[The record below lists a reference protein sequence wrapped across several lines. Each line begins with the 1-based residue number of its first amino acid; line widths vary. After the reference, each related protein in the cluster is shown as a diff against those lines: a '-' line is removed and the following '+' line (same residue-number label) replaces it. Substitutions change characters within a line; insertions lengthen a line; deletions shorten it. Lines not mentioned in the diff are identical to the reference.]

1 MKIKQHGTIPEWK
14 LDVTCKNCNAIITL
28 EGAKD
33 MYAKSHPTGKM
44 DGIYVDYG
52 PRTFHCTCPECGK
65 EICEQKNNF
74 FTHNKKALMFF
85 CIHFSTSKQKLE

>member
-52 PRTFHCTCPECGK
+52 PRTFHCTCTECGK
-65 EICEQKNNF
+65 EIKVASKSIREDIKSKVKTKN
-74 FTHNKKALMFF
+74 
-85 CIHFSTSKQKLE
+85 

>member
-1 MKIKQHGTIPEWK
+1 MKIKQHGIIPEWK

-65 EICEQKNNF
+65 EIKVDSKSIREDIKSKVKTKN
-74 FTHNKKALMFF
+74 
-85 CIHFSTSKQKLE
+85 

>member
-1 MKIKQHGTIPEWK
+1 MKIKQHGTIPKWE

-28 EGAKD
+28 EGAKN

-65 EICEQKNNF
+65 EIKI
-74 FTHNKKALMFF
+74 A
-85 CIHFSTSKQKLE
+85 SKSIKEDIKSKVKTKD

>member
-33 MYAKSHPTGKM
+33 MYAKSGVVIVLSGFIVINACRP
-44 DGIYVDYG
+44 IAN
-52 PRTFHCTCPECGK
+52 RT
-65 EICEQKNNF
+65 
-74 FTHNKKALMFF
+74 
-85 CIHFSTSKQKLE
+85 

>member
-1 MKIKQHGTIPEWK
+1 
-14 LDVTCKNCNAIITL
+14 
-28 EGAKD
+28 

-65 EICEQKNNF
+65 EIKV
-74 FTHNKKALMFF
+74 A
-85 CIHFSTSKQKLE
+85 SKSIREDIKSKVKTKD